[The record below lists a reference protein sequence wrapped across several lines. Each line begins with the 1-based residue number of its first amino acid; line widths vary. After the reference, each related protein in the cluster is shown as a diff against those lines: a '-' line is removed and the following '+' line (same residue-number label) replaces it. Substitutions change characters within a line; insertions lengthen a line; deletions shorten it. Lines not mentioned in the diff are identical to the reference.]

1 MLDINPYL
9 HFPGNAWEA
18 MSFYRYVFGGEFTTV
33 GRYGDLPGA
42 EKMPPGE
49 LDKLIHI
56 CLTIGN
62 GHTIMATDMP
72 TTTRPRSRRTNG
84 SSARTWPRTRRWAG
98 RTLRS

>member
-62 GHTIMATDMP
+62 GHTIMATDMLESMGQEL
-72 TTTRPRSRRTNG
+72 TTGDNFHIC
-84 SSARTWPRTRRWAG
+84 
-98 RTLRS
+98 